1 MSSNGKELFEAAWN
15 NGVKEME
22 MILANCS
29 QDDIDW
35 QNPDNVSNSR
45 IVNTYMLYA

>member
-1 MSSNGKELFEAAWN
+1 MSSNGKELYEAARN

-22 MILANCS
+22 RILANCS

-35 QNPDNVSNSR
+35 QNPDNVSYAM
-45 IVNTYMLYA
+45 IVNSYILYS